1 MVHAGPKTQVTKRM
15 FNLENVLLGLLVL
28 DALALIV
35 LVLIQ
40 QGKGADV
47 GAAFGSGGA
56 NTMFGSAGSG
66 SFLSRTTTWLSVG
79 FFLIS
84 FGLAYTA
91 KERAASVGTL
101 GIPQVSAP
109 QIDSPEVP
117 AVDVPS
123 LDVPSVDVPSVDVPS
138 VDVPSVGGDAL
149 SADVPS
155 VDVPAV
161 NVPSDLS
168 GTVEGAATQA
178 VEAGGVA
185 LEGADGVLD
194 SVVPDLPDGAQL
206 QNSLE
211 SIESNLEDAVES
223 VDPDVPDF

>member
-123 LDVPSVDVPSVDVPS
+123 VDVPSVDVPS

-161 NVPSDLS
+161 NVSSDLS

>member
-1 MVHAGPKTQVTKRM
+1 M
-15 FNLENVLLGLLVL
+15 FNLENVLLGLMVL

-138 VDVPSVGGDAL
+138 VGGDAL

>member
-1 MVHAGPKTQVTKRM
+1 M
-15 FNLENVLLGLLVL
+15 FNLENVLLGLLVV

-47 GAAFGSGGA
+47 GAAFGSGGS

-101 GIPQVSAP
+101 GIPTVSA
-109 QIDSPEVP
+109 PEVP
-117 AVDVPS
+117 ASAPEIPQVAPELPQGDVP
-123 LDVPSVDVPSVDVPS
+123 
-138 VDVPSVGGDAL
+138 DA
-149 SADVPS
+149 
-155 VDVPAV
+155 AV
-161 NVPSDLS
+161 LS
-168 GTVEGAATQA
+168 GGTSTPTVGPDGTALDGIGSDGVGLEAVTEGVTVEGA
-178 VEAGGVA
+178 
-185 LEGADGVLD
+185 LD
-194 SVVPDLPDGAQL
+194 SVVPDLPDGAEL

-211 SIESNLEDAVES
+211 SIESTVQDAVES
-223 VDPDVPDF
+223 VDSDIPQ

>member
-123 LDVPSVDVPSVDVPS
+123 VDVPS

-161 NVPSDLS
+161 NVSSDLS